1 MIKHIVLFQL
11 KTFNNEADRDNK
23 LSEIKNAL
31 LDLKGKVDV
40 LKSIEVGINSNPA
53 EQFDIALT
61 TTFNSMADLDIYAKH
76 PDHLAAGKIVR
87 EVLESRACVDYE
99 Y

>member
-11 KTFNNEADRDNK
+11 KSFDSENLKAAKIE
-23 LSEIKNAL
+23 EIKKGLLALDDKIDAL
-31 LDLKGKVDV
+31 L
-40 LKSIEVGINSNPA
+40 SIEVGVNCNPN

-61 TTFNSMADLDIYAKH
+61 TTFNNMEDLEIYAKH
-76 PDHLAAGKIVR
+76 PDHLAVGKIIR
-87 EVLESRACVDYE
+87 EVLEARSCVDFE